1 MKTATNVK
9 ALTPR
14 EIAAMRARYLAPA
27 NPENAL
33 LLLAVL
39 FMLLGVFAF
48 ACAIFAH
55 GLHEYLW
62 AWLVKCL

>member
-1 MKTATNVK
+1 MKTAIEAPV
-9 ALTPR
+9 LTPR

-39 FMLLGVFAF
+39 LMAIGVGGFAAYWAVRMLG
-48 ACAIFAH
+48 
-55 GLHEYLW
+55 
-62 AWLVKCL
+62 